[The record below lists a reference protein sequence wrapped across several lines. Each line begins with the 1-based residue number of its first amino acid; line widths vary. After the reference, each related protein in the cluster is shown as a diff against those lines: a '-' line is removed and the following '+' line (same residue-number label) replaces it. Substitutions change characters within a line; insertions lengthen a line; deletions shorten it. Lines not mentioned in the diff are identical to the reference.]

1 MGNLKC
7 ELTYLPEVSYALY
20 QNYVPIARELLLT
33 NEGDTALENLEL
45 SLSIDPFGC
54 SPYQQKI
61 ALLGA
66 QQTLS
71 ITDNLHTLSID
82 PTTILQRTERV
93 DTVLRLTIQDATGTT
108 LYSEL
113 FPIALL
119 PFDYALQIDTLPEML
134 AAFVTPNYP
143 AITPILQRASHI
155 LFQWTNN
162 GSFEGY
168 QSGDPNRVRKMM
180 AAVYYAIAQEQLIY
194 SSLPPSYEKCG
205 QRIRM
210 CDTLFTQRMAN
221 CIEISLLYAACLEAI
236 DLHPLVLLLPE
247 HAMVGAWLVEY
258 CFQQCA
264 EDDVALIAKLAAS
277 GIHQIELLEAT
288 LMLKDL
294 YDDFDT
300 SVDVAHHRI
309 STRAQL
315 ICVDIKRCRQIP
327 IRPMPQRIPSDTGF
341 AIIEPPQKTTK
352 KRSAPNELRTTTL
365 VEGEALVGTKQNV
378 WERKL
383 LDLSLRNPLINTR
396 SSRNMLPL
404 LSVNI
409 GELEDHLADRC
420 EFTILPQPEEW
431 GAGMLN
437 KELFRALNADSPISV
452 LVNNELKVHRLYTHY
467 KQEELNTAVVHLY
480 RAARTSMEE
489 NGANSLYLALGMLR
503 WYESE
508 TSDVA
513 RYAPVILLPI
523 ELLKKSSKQGYV
535 LRSRDEDTLINITLL
550 EKLRQDFGINIGGLD
565 PLPRDEHGVDIT
577 LIFSTI
583 RMAVMAQKRWDIEEV
598 VLVGLFSFSKFVM
611 WNDLHNN
618 AEKLARNKVVQCLL
632 AQKNIGLEPLPE
644 NQDFDAV
651 YKPADVALPVSAD
664 AYQLGAVVAAAAGK
678 SFILHGPPGTGKS
691 QTITNII
698 ANALYHGQKVLF
710 VAEKMAA
717 LAVVQ
722 KRLNQIGLEPFCL
735 ELFSNKASKTEV
747 LRQLQASV
755 DIAEYQQVE
764 NYTAESERLLALR
777 EELAGFVKLM
787 HKPLKIGFS
796 LYEAMGRYLVLAAQ
810 FSKIS
815 SAFSI
820 ANPSTL
826 TAEEVIE
833 LEEDLGKTQATVQ
846 VCGSIASH
854 PLARVGKVNYTPLLE
869 QEAKEHLSEL
879 LQHIA
884 QFSPIYQDIITT
896 LLGENELLSSAT
908 QLEQLAELITILQGG
923 KEVLVDVL
931 LTARPQE
938 ALKEIAILIDHGLQ
952 FAELKKRLLAD
963 YDPRILE
970 EDALALERAWYSART
985 QWFLPK
991 YFASHKFCKQL
1002 SFYRRHHTSI
1012 TNAEVP
1018 ILLEELRNYHA
1029 ERDYITQS
1037 DTCKFLNKLWKGD
1050 ASDWELLASA
1060 LKTTQLLVDAILV
1073 LAGNAVF
1080 VKADRLTL
1088 TTALANGLQNFL
1100 ALHQQELQAFVDGYK
1115 KLRTLQ
1121 LEVARLLVFT
1131 LPHPASDYLRFVQT
1145 YYDGLLANLDKL
1157 RDWENWLV
1165 QRTLLEQ
1172 KGYTAFL
1179 QSIETGEILPE
1190 YLKDTFLLVF
1200 YQALILEVVSAHPQL
1215 AHFNSTLFEQEIG
1228 RFRKLSERFEH
1239 YTQLE
1244 LFARLA
1250 ASLPAMQTD
1259 ANSNSELGFLQRNLR
1274 NNGRGVP
1281 LRKLF
1286 EGLGNFLPRLK
1297 PCMLMSPI
1305 SVAQYIDL
1313 DAMKFDLVIFDEAS
1327 QLPTCEAVAAIARGE
1342 NLVVV
1347 GDPNQMPPTQFFVS
1361 NKEDEENLDLEDLES
1376 ILDDCLALP
1385 LPSRY
1390 LLCHYRSKH
1399 ESLIAFSNA
1408 KFYENRLL
1416 TFPSPD
1422 DRVSK
1427 VAFRLV
1433 KGVYDRG
1440 RTRTNAAE
1448 AQAVVEAVVEHLA
1461 DPTKRM
1467 RSLGIVTFSV
1477 PQQNMVEDL
1486 LSEAFAAHPDLEA
1499 FDAQSPEPIF
1509 VKNLENVQGDER
1521 DVIFF
1526 SVGYGTD
1533 AAGYLSHNFGPLNQK
1548 GGWRRLNV
1556 AITRARYEMVIHST
1570 LHYDQIDLKRT
1581 QAEGVLALRAFLEF
1595 AEKGNAGLKTLNNAI
1610 CDELHRNTI
1619 VELIATSLRERGYL
1633 LDTQIGCSDYK
1644 IDMAIIDDAGQGEY
1658 LLGIV
1663 CDGENYRRAKTV
1675 ADREIIHPKVLQ
1687 MLGWRILRIWA
1698 LDWLQKRDETLQ
1710 KIENAITEARTH
1722 KSNVNKDFISTDQ
1735 PANTDEMLKAPKLVT
1750 VAAQQITSAKIAYNE
1765 IELSPVQAPS
1775 EAFTAA
1781 MHKHKVI
1788 AQIRQIVNA
1797 EAPVHKEYVVR
1808 KVITAW
1814 GISRIGSKISAY
1826 LDSLFAE
1833 LAYPTIVYGDD
1844 CFLWL
1849 PEQNPIAH
1857 ATYRSFHNQPNY
1869 IPPEEIAVAAREVLC
1884 LQGALPYDDLLR
1896 EVAHLLG
1903 FSRLTVNVVAA
1914 LERGVG
1920 KLG

>member
-20 QNYVPIARELLLT
+20 QNYVPIVRELLLI
-33 NEGDTALENLEL
+33 NESNTTLENLEL
-45 SLSIDPFGC
+45 SLSIDSFGR

-66 QQTLS
+66 HETLHF
-71 ITDNLHTLSID
+71 TDDLHTLSID
-82 PTTILQRTERV
+82 PAAILQRTERV
-93 DTVLRLTIQDATGTT
+93 DTVLRLTIQDVTGTT

-119 PFDYALQIDTLPEML
+119 PFDYAFQIDTLPEML

-143 AITPILQRASHI
+143 AIAPILQRASHT
-155 LFQWTNN
+155 LFQWTDN
-162 GSFEGY
+162 GSFDGY

-180 AAVYYAIAQEQLIY
+180 AAVYYAIVQEQLIY
-194 SSLPPSYEKCG
+194 SALPPSYEKCG

-236 DLHPLVLLLPE
+236 DLHPLLLLLPG
-247 HAMVGAWLVEY
+247 HAMAGAWLVES
-258 CFQQCA
+258 CFPHCVV
-264 EDDVALIAKLAAS
+264 DDVALVAKLAAS

-294 YDDFDT
+294 YDDFDA
-300 SVDVAHHRI
+300 SVNAAHYRI
-309 STRAQL
+309 GTLEQL
-315 ICVDIKRCRQIP
+315 ACIDIKRCRQIP

-341 AIIEPPQKTTK
+341 AIIEPPKKATKTG
-352 KRSAPNELRTTTL
+352 SAPNELRTATF
-365 VEGEALVGTKQNV
+365 VEGEPQAGTKQNV

-396 SSRNMLPL
+396 STRNMLPL
-404 LSVNI
+404 LSVNL
-409 GELEDHLADRC
+409 GELEDQLADRC
-420 EFTILPQPEEW
+420 EFTILPHPEEW
-431 GAGMLN
+431 GEGMQS
-437 KELFRALNADSPISV
+437 KELFRVLNADSPISV
-452 LVNNELKVHRLYTHY
+452 LVNNELKVHRLYARY

-480 RAARTSMEE
+480 RAARISMEE

-513 RYAPVILLPI
+513 RYAPVILLPV
-523 ELLKKSSKQGYV
+523 ELLKKSSRQGYV

-598 VLVGLFSFSKFVM
+598 ALVGLFSFSKFVM

-632 AQKNIGLEPLPE
+632 AQKNIGIETLPE
-644 NQDFDAV
+644 LPDFDVV
-651 YKPADVALPVSAD
+651 YKPADVALPVIAD
-664 AYQLGAVVAAAAGK
+664 AYQLGAVVAAASGK

-764 NYTAESERLLALR
+764 NYAAESERLLALR
-777 EELAGFVKLM
+777 EELAGFVNLM
-787 HKPLKIGFS
+787 HKPLNIGFS
-796 LYEAMGRYLVLAAQ
+796 LYEAIGRYLVLAAQ
-810 FSKIS
+810 LPKVPLNFTIVHP
-815 SAFSI
+815 
-820 ANPSTL
+820 NTL
-826 TAEEVIE
+826 TAEEFAELGAE
-833 LEEDLGKTQATVQ
+833 LEKTQATVQ
-846 VCGSIASH
+846 ICESIATH

-869 QEAKEHLSEL
+869 QEAKERLSEL

-884 QFSPIYQDIITT
+884 QFLPTYQGVTST
-896 LLGENELLSSAT
+896 LLGDNELSRAA
-908 QLEQLAELITILQGG
+908 QLEQLAQLITILQGG
-923 KEVLVDVL
+923 KEVLVDAL
-931 LTARPQE
+931 RAEQPQE
-938 ALKEIAILIDHGLQ
+938 VLKETSVFIEHGLR
-952 FAELKKRLLAD
+952 FAELKTRLLSH
-963 YDPRILE
+963 YDQRLLE
-970 EDALALERAWYSART
+970 EDVLALERDWYSART

-991 YFASHKFCKQL
+991 YFASHKFRKQL
-1002 SFYRRHHTSI
+1002 SFYRRHHTPI
-1012 TNAEVP
+1012 ANAEVP
-1018 ILLEELRNYHA
+1018 ALLEDLRNYHA
-1029 ERDYITQS
+1029 EYEYIIQQDAS
-1037 DTCKFLNKLWKGD
+1037 KHLGKLWKGD
-1050 ASDWELLASA
+1050 ASDWELLSSA
-1060 LKTTQLLVDAILV
+1060 LETTQLLVDALTA
-1073 LAGNAVF
+1073 LLGSAVF
-1080 VKADRLTL
+1080 VEADALTVK
-1088 TTALANGLQNFL
+1088 TALSNGLQNFL
-1100 ALHQQELQAFVDGYK
+1100 ALHQQELQTFVDGYK
-1115 KLRTLQ
+1115 KLRALQ
-1121 LEVARLLVFT
+1121 LEVAGLLNFT
-1131 LPHPASDYLRFVQT
+1131 LPQPTTDYIKFAQIYYEKLRE
-1145 YYDGLLANLDKL
+1145 NLDKL
-1157 RDWENWLV
+1157 RDWENWLA

-1172 KGYTAFL
+1172 KGYTSFL
-1179 QSIETGEILPE
+1179 QSIETGEIPPE
-1190 YLKDTFLLVF
+1190 RLKDTFLLVF

-1440 RTRTNAAE
+1440 RTRTNVAE

-1486 LSEAFAAHPDLEA
+1486 LSEAFAAHPELEA
-1499 FDAQSPEPIF
+1499 QDAQSSEPIF

-1556 AITRARYEMVIHST
+1556 AITRARYEMVIYST

-1663 CDGENYRRAKTV
+1663 CDGENYQRAKTV

-1849 PEQNPIAH
+1849 PEQNPTAH

-1869 IPPEEIAVAAREVLC
+1869 IPPEEIAVAAREVLR
-1884 LQGALPYDDLLR
+1884 LQGSLPHNELLR

-1903 FSRLTVNVVAA
+1903 FSRLTPSVITA

-1920 KLG
+1920 KRG

>member
-20 QNYVPIARELLLT
+20 QNYVPIVRELLLT
-33 NEGDTALENLEL
+33 NEGNTALENLEL
-45 SLSIDPFGC
+45 SLSIDSFGR

-66 QQTLS
+66 HETLHF
-71 ITDNLHTLSID
+71 TDDLHTLSID
-82 PTTILQRTERV
+82 PTAILQRTERV
-93 DTVLRLTIQDATGTT
+93 DTVLRLTIQDVTGTT

-143 AITPILQRASHI
+143 AIAPILQRASHT

-162 GSFEGY
+162 GSFDGY

-180 AAVYYAIAQEQLIY
+180 ASVYYAIVQEQIIY
-194 SSLPPSYEKCG
+194 SALPPSYEKSG

-236 DLHPLVLLLPE
+236 DLHPLLLLLPG
-247 HAMVGAWLVEY
+247 HAMAGAWLVES
-258 CFQQCA
+258 CFSHCVV
-264 EDDVALIAKLAAS
+264 DDVALVAKLAAS

-294 YDDFDT
+294 YDDFDA

-309 STRAQL
+309 STLEQL
-315 ICVDIKRCRQIP
+315 SCIDIKRCRQIP

-341 AIIEPPQKTTK
+341 AIIEPPKKATK
-352 KRSAPNELRTTTL
+352 NGSAPNELRTATF
-365 VEGEALVGTKQNV
+365 VEGEPQIGTKQNV

-396 SSRNMLPL
+396 STRNMLPF
-404 LSVNI
+404 LSVNL
-409 GELEDHLADRC
+409 GELENHLADRA

-431 GAGMLN
+431 GEGMQS
-437 KELFRALNADSPISV
+437 KELFRVLNADSPISV
-452 LVNNELKVHRLYTHY
+452 LVNNELKVHRLYARY

-480 RAARTSMEE
+480 RAARISMEE

-513 RYAPVILLPI
+513 RYAPVILLPV
-523 ELLKKSSKQGYV
+523 ELLKKSSRQGYV

-598 VLVGLFSFSKFVM
+598 ALVGLFSFSKFVM

-632 AQKNIGLEPLPE
+632 AQKNIGIETLPE
-644 NQDFDAV
+644 LPDFDAV

-664 AYQLGAVVAAAAGK
+664 AYQLGAVVAATSGK

-717 LAVVQ
+717 LSVVQ
-722 KRLNQIGLEPFCL
+722 KRLNQIGLEAFCL

-747 LRQLQASV
+747 LRQLQASA
-755 DIAEYQQVE
+755 DIAQYQQVE
-764 NYTAESERLLALR
+764 NYAAESERLLALR

-787 HKPLKIGFS
+787 HKPLNIGFS
-796 LYEAMGRYLVLAAQ
+796 LYEAIGRYLVLAAQ
-810 FSKIS
+810 LPKVPLNFTIVHP
-815 SAFSI
+815 
-820 ANPSTL
+820 NTL
-826 TAEEVIE
+826 TAEEFAELGTE
-833 LEEDLGKTQATVQ
+833 LEKTQATVQ
-846 VCGSIASH
+846 VCGSIATH
-854 PLARVGKVNYTPLLE
+854 PLVRVGEVNYTPLLE
-869 QEAKEHLSEL
+869 QEAKERLSEL

-884 QFSPIYQDIITT
+884 QFLPTYQGVTTT
-896 LLGENELLSSAT
+896 LLGDNELSRAT
-908 QLEQLAELITILQGG
+908 QLEQFAQLITILQAG
-923 KEVLVDVL
+923 KEVLVDAL
-931 LTARPQE
+931 RAEQPQE
-938 ALKEIAILIDHGLQ
+938 VLKETSVFIEHGLR
-952 FAELKKRLLAD
+952 FAELKTRLLSH
-963 YDPRILE
+963 YDQRLLE
-970 EDALALERAWYSART
+970 EDVLALERDWYSART

-991 YFASHKFCKQL
+991 YFASHKFRKQL
-1002 SFYRRHHTSI
+1002 SFYRRHHTPI
-1012 TNAEVP
+1012 ANAEVP
-1018 ILLEELRNYHA
+1018 ALLEDLRNYHA
-1029 ERDYITQS
+1029 EYEYIIQQDAS
-1037 DTCKFLNKLWKGD
+1037 KHLGKLWKGD
-1050 ASDWELLASA
+1050 ASDWELLSSA
-1060 LKTTQLLVDAILV
+1060 LETTQLLVDAIVALV
-1073 LAGNAVF
+1073 GNVVF
-1080 VKADRLTL
+1080 VKADGLAL
-1088 TTALANGLQNFL
+1088 ASALANGLQNFL

-1121 LEVARLLVFT
+1121 LEVARLLDFT
-1131 LPHPASDYLRFVQT
+1131 LPQPTTDYIKFAQIYYEKLRE
-1145 YYDGLLANLDKL
+1145 NLDKL
-1157 RDWENWLV
+1157 RDWENWLA
-1165 QRTLLEQ
+1165 QRTRLEQ
-1172 KGYTAFL
+1172 KGYTSFI
-1179 QSIETGEILPE
+1179 QSIETGEVLPE
-1190 YLKDTFLLVF
+1190 RLKDTFLLVF
-1200 YQALILEVVSAHPQL
+1200 YQALILEAVSAHPQL
-1215 AHFNSTLFEQEIG
+1215 AHFNSALFEQEIE

-1286 EGLGNFLPRLK
+1286 EGLRKLLPRLK

-1342 NLVVV
+1342 NVVVV

-1361 NKEDEENLDLEDLES
+1361 NKEDEENLELEDLES

-1385 LPSRY
+1385 LPSRH

-1422 DRVSK
+1422 DRISK
-1427 VAFRLV
+1427 VSFHQV

-1440 RTRTNAAE
+1440 RTRTNVAE
-1448 AQAVVEAVVEHLA
+1448 AQAVVEAVMEHLA
-1461 DPTKRM
+1461 DPSKRM

-1486 LSEAFAAHPDLEA
+1486 LSAAFAAHPELEA
-1499 FDAQSPEPIF
+1499 QDAQSSEPIF

-1526 SVGYGTD
+1526 SVGYGAD
-1533 AAGYLSHNFGPLNQK
+1533 AAGYVSHNFGPLNQK

-1556 AITRARYEMVIHST
+1556 AITRARYEMVIYST

-1595 AEKGNAGLKTLNNAI
+1595 AEKGHAGLKTLNNA
-1610 CDELHRNTI
+1610 LRNESHSTSI
-1619 VELIATSLRERGYL
+1619 VELIAAALRARGYQ
-1633 LDTQIGCSDYK
+1633 LDTQIGCSDYR
-1644 IDMAIIDDAGQGEY
+1644 IDIAIIDDAEQGEY

-1663 CDGENYRRAKTV
+1663 CDGENYQRAKTV
-1675 ADREIIHPKVLQ
+1675 ADREITHPKVLHT
-1687 MLGWRILRIWA
+1687 LGWRILRIWA
-1698 LDWLQKRDETLQ
+1698 LDWLQKCDEVLQ
-1710 KIENAITEARTH
+1710 KIETAIAEARTH
-1722 KSNVNKDFISTDQ
+1722 KAVASKGSVSTAQ
-1735 PANTDEMLKAPKLVT
+1735 PDNTEETLKAPKLVT

-1788 AQIRQIVNA
+1788 AQIRQIVNT

-1808 KVITAW
+1808 KVIAAW
-1814 GISRIGSKISAY
+1814 GISRVGSKISAY

-1833 LAYPTIVYGDD
+1833 LAYPTMVYDDD
-1844 CFLWL
+1844 CFFWL
-1849 PEQNPIAH
+1849 PEQNPATH

-1869 IPPEEIAVAAREVLC
+1869 IPPEEIAVAAQEVLRQ
-1884 LQGALPYDDLLR
+1884 QGSLPHDDLLR

-1903 FSRLTVNVVAA
+1903 FSRLTPSVVTA
-1914 LERGVG
+1914 LERGVSKQG
-1920 KLG
+1920 